1 MRQTWARSTFC
12 SVRIFLLPF
21 IVSEGCKHDASM
33 LADSGLLQDLQRF
46 ANSPA
51 GNPFCLYGNPA
62 YPQRVYL
69 QTPFQ
74 NRALT
79 ALMIAFNQSISTVRE
94 SLEWLFND
102 IVNYFKFMDFKK
114 NLKIS
119 LSSVGKMY
127 VVCAILRNALTCL
140 YPNQTARLFCLKV
153 IQLRYR

>member
-1 MRQTWARSTFC
+1 
-12 SVRIFLLPF
+12 
-21 IVSEGCKHDASM
+21 M
-33 LADSGLLQDLQRF
+33 LADSGLLQDLKRF

-51 GNPFCLYGNPA
+51 GNPFCLYGYPA
-62 YPQRVYL
+62 YPHRIYL
-69 QTPFQ
+69 QTPFR

-79 ALMIAFNQSISTVRE
+79 APMIAFNQSMSTLRE
-94 SLEWLFND
+94 SVEWLFND

-140 YPNQTARLFCLKV
+140 YPNQISQYFNLDPPTLQDYFA
-153 IQLRYR
+153 

>member
-1 MRQTWARSTFC
+1 
-12 SVRIFLLPF
+12 
-21 IVSEGCKHDASM
+21 M

-51 GNPFCLYGNPA
+51 GNPFCLYGDPA
-62 YPQRVYL
+62 YPHRIYL
-69 QTPFQ
+69 QTPFR

-79 ALMIAFNQSISTVRE
+79 APMIAFNQSMSTVRE
-94 SLEWLFND
+94 SIEWLFND

-119 LSSVGKMY
+119 LSSFGKMY

-140 YPNQTARLFCLKV
+140 FPNQTSQYFNLDPLTPQDYFAWK
-153 IQLRYR
+153 